1 MASLMRCEER
11 KKTVNKAFKS
21 DSQRLAVSLRSSI
34 AKRRSHLNAALV
46 YKEIIMA
53 TLRISKG
60 SSNLQFVKDKLE
72 FFKNEY
78 GDNVCLFSMKSAV
91 EKDVL
96 GESQHT
102 DVMNVLYEVIHYFN
116 LALDLLPS
124 LSQKSGSFVEVIST
138 FLKDPKGPSSWNS
151 YSIQFG
157 LPAGVSLALH
167 FSE

>member
-1 MASLMRCEER
+1 
-11 KKTVNKAFKS
+11 
-21 DSQRLAVSLRSSI
+21 
-34 AKRRSHLNAALV
+34 
-46 YKEIIMA
+46 
-53 TLRISKG
+53 
-60 SSNLQFVKDKLE
+60 
-72 FFKNEY
+72 NEY

-91 EKDVL
+91 EREDAIHLYENFDDFLIECKDVL

-138 FLKDPKGPSSWNS
+138 FLKDLKGPSSWNS

>member
-1 MASLMRCEER
+1 
-11 KKTVNKAFKS
+11 
-21 DSQRLAVSLRSSI
+21 
-34 AKRRSHLNAALV
+34 
-46 YKEIIMA
+46 IMA

-91 EKDVL
+91 EREDAIHLYENFDDFLIECKDVL

>member
-1 MASLMRCEER
+1 
-11 KKTVNKAFKS
+11 
-21 DSQRLAVSLRSSI
+21 
-34 AKRRSHLNAALV
+34 
-46 YKEIIMA
+46 MA

-91 EKDVL
+91 EREDAIHLYENFDDFLIECKDVLGESQHTDVMNVLYEVIHYFQDVL

>member
-1 MASLMRCEER
+1 MAL
-11 KKTVNKAFKS
+11 
-21 DSQRLAVSLRSSI
+21 SLRSSI
-34 AKRRSHLNAALV
+34 AKRHSHLNAALV

-91 EKDVL
+91 EREDAIHLYENFDDFLIECKDVL

>member
-1 MASLMRCEER
+1 
-11 KKTVNKAFKS
+11 
-21 DSQRLAVSLRSSI
+21 
-34 AKRRSHLNAALV
+34 
-46 YKEIIMA
+46 MA

-91 EKDVL
+91 ERDVL